1 MAGDRIPFVDLGRQN
16 TALRTELRTAF
27 DRVTGASAFVLGEE
41 VEGFEN
47 EFAAYVGSA
56 YCVGVASGT
65 AALMVALKAAGVGA
79 GDEVIVP
86 AHTYIASALAVLHA
100 GAVPVFC
107 DVEDGTGL
115 LDPGEAA
122 SLVGP
127 RTAALLPVHLYGQ
140 ACDLDA
146 LRALARLHDLLLIE
160 DAAQAH
166 GAHYRGRHAGSLG
179 HAGCF
184 SFYPSKNLGALGD
197 GGAIVTSDP
206 ELAQRARELRDL
218 GQVRKGVHVV
228 AGYNERLD
236 GLQAAMLRVKL
247 PHLDRWNEAR
257 REHAA
262 RYRGLLPE
270 GMRLLEQRSGCDC
283 VYHLFPVRVP
293 DPGALAA
300 WLGAA
305 GVQTGAR
312 WWPALPEQPPF
323 AGDAPPIERFPAA
336 RVWAREELS
345 LPMFAELEPAEVE
358 QVASLC
364 AAAPAQEAA

>member
-1 MAGDRIPFVDLGRQN
+1 MI
-16 TALRTELRTAF
+16 
-27 DRVTGASAFVLGEE
+27 
-41 VEGFEN
+41 
-47 EFAAYVGSA
+47 
-56 YCVGVASGT
+56 
-65 AALMVALKAAGVGA
+65 ALKAAGVGA

-115 LDPGEAA
+115 LDPQAAA

-146 LRALARLHDLLLIE
+146 LQALARRHDLLLIE
-160 DAAQAH
+160 DCAQAH
-166 GAHYRGRHAGSLG
+166 GARHRGRLVGSLG
-179 HAGCF
+179 SAGCF

-206 ELAQRARELRDL
+206 ELARRARELRDL
-218 GQVRKGVHVV
+218 GQARKGVHVL

-236 GLQAAMLRVKL
+236 ALQAAMLRVKL
-247 PHLDRWNEAR
+247 PHLDRWNEQR

-262 RYRGLLPE
+262 HYRGLLPD
-270 GMRLLEQRSGCDC
+270 GIRPLEERARADC
-283 VYHLFPVRVP
+283 VYHRFQVRVP
-293 DPGALAA
+293 DPEALAA
-300 WLGAA
+300 WLDAA

-312 WWPALPEQPPF
+312 WWPPLPEQPPF
-323 AGDAPPIERFPAA
+323 AAGAPPIERFPNAGA
-336 RVWAREELS
+336 WAREELS
-345 LPMFAELEPAEVE
+345 LPMFPELEPAEVE
-358 QVASLC
+358 RVATLC
-364 AAAPAQEAA
+364 AAALAQEAA